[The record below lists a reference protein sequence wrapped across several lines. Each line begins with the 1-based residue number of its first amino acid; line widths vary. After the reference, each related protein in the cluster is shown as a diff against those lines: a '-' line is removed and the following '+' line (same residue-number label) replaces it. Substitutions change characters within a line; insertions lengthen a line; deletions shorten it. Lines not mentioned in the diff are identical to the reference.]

1 MCRFGFTIAA
11 LLFAVIAFAH
21 PMGNYSINQ
30 YWLVDGRGDTL
41 GIYYLIDFAEIPALR
56 ELDRLDPDYDYE
68 IPNEAREAYLS
79 ERIPELLAD
88 MAMTVDGE
96 SVPLNVLKHRLEI
109 VEGMG
114 GMEVVNILLQ
124 FDTSQIPW
132 PPRDDAPI
140 LLDLIS
146 NSFPTAT
153 GTRECKLILDGERTD
168 LTETLGEE
176 LKYQTLTTWDANLNS
191 QYQDYDAQ
199 FLIKVGAA
207 SEDIDVQEPTPLAF
221 DWTNTVRAAMSFGEE
236 AIVASLTTPIKPAI
250 QSERITEAPVEIATE
265 ALQPEVATPPRESQ
279 LLDRVTEIVRTK
291 ELSWSLFFI
300 GLLIAAA
307 MGAGHA
313 FSPGHGKT
321 VMAAYL
327 IGERGTYRHATIL
340 GIIVTITHTWSVL
353 AMGIIALYLQEY
365 FSLETVQFYSGIASG
380 AIIVVLGMMLFVRR
394 YTNLVIARQH
404 AIAHMYGHD
413 HDHGDGVTD
422 HDHDHG
428 LFGHHHHHGPG
439 GHSHVI
445 ETEDGSPPS
454 FWQVLWLGVSG
465 GIVPCP
471 AAFIVLMLAI
481 KVGRLAYGLWLIIA
495 FSIGLAAVLV
505 ALGIIVVRTAG
516 AVRERTGE
524 HGLILAALPV
534 ASSILITILGAWVI
548 LWTLIQFEVVV
559 FMPAA

>member
-1 MCRFGFTIAA
+1 MRLHLFTIAS
-11 LLFAVIAFAH
+11 LLVAASAFAH

-30 YWLVDGRGDTL
+30 YWMVDGRGESL
-41 GIYYLIDFAEIPALR
+41 GIYYLIDFAEIPALK

-68 IPNEAREAYLS
+68 VPEADREAYLA
-79 ERIPELLAD
+79 ERIPELLQD
-88 MAMTVDGE
+88 MAITANG
-96 SVPLNVLKHRLEI
+96 SSIPLKVLSHRLHI

-114 GMEVVNILLQ
+114 GMEVVNVVLQ
-124 FDTSQIPW
+124 FDGSPIPW
-132 PPRDDAPI
+132 PPAEGEAL
-140 LLDLIS
+140 LLDLVS
-146 NSFPTAT
+146 NSYPTAT
-153 GTRECKLILDGERTD
+153 GTRECKLVLDGVFGD
-168 LTETLGEE
+168 LTETLGDE
-176 LKYQTLTTWDANLNS
+176 LKYQTLTMWDDNLNP

-199 FLIKVGAA
+199 FLVKIGVTGEIVDIKV
-207 SEDIDVQEPTPLAF
+207 PTPLAF
-221 DWTNTVRAAMSFGEE
+221 DWTTTVRTATSFGEE
-236 AIVASLTTPIKPAI
+236 AIVASLSELITPATSVPAAA
-250 QSERITEAPVEIATE
+250 STETEAREP
-265 ALQPEVATPPRESQ
+265 ALAPEVVTPPREAR
-279 LLDRVTEIVRTK
+279 LLDRVTDIVRTK
-291 ELSWSLFFI
+291 ELSWSLFLA

-327 IGERGTYRHATIL
+327 IGERGTYRHAVIL
-340 GIIVTITHTWSVL
+340 GVIVTITHTWSVL

-380 AIIVVLGMMLFVRR
+380 GIIVVLGIMLFTRR
-394 YTNLVIARQH
+394 YASLIVARQH
-404 AIAHMYGHD
+404 AIDHMYGHT
-413 HDHGDGVTD
+413 HDHGDGDTD
-422 HDHDHG
+422 HHHHG
-428 LFGHHHHHGPG
+428 AFGHHHHGPG

-445 ETEDGSPPS
+445 ETEDGTPPS

-481 KVGRLAYGLWLIIA
+481 KVGRLAYGLWLIVA

-505 ALGIIVVRTAG
+505 GLGIIVVRTAG
-516 AVRERTGE
+516 AVRQRTGE

-534 ASSILITILGAWVI
+534 ASSVLITLLGAWVI
-548 LWTLIQFEVVV
+548 LWTLIQFEVIV